1 MMRAL
6 LAPALLAAALFFP
19 ASASAQN
26 AGCSTGPFLKVAD
39 LWLVY
44 TRPAL
49 SLEGGRLWV
58 PARYLAAVAGMGF
71 AADPMGSRIQLSFAG
86 HTLEFGR
93 GRGYRVDGQ
102 PGTFEVSPWSGMAG
116 SRSRCGR

>member
-6 LAPALLAAALFFP
+6 LASALLAAALLFP

-44 TRPAL
+44 TRPGL
-49 SLEGGRLWV
+49 TTKV
-58 PARYLAAVAGMGF
+58 
-71 AADPMGSRIQLSFAG
+71 GS
-86 HTLEFGR
+86 
-93 GRGYRVDGQ
+93 
-102 PGTFEVSPWSGMAG
+102 
-116 SRSRCGR
+116 